1 METKYYDSANL
12 FSPRIKTD
20 RSPDYRGDVELSA
33 ELCAYIVNKVKHG
46 ETPKISLSMW
56 AKEGRSGP
64 YYNCKVRQGWEQDEA
79 RKAPPAPPEDLAD
92 VPF

>member
-56 AKEGRSGP
+56 AKEGRSGQ
-64 YYNCKVRQGWEQDEA
+64 YYNCKVRQGWEQNEA
-79 RKAPPAPPEDLAD
+79 KKSQPVPPEDLSD
-92 VPF
+92 IPF

>member
-20 RSPDYRGDVELSA
+20 RSPDFRGDVELSA
-33 ELCAYIVNKVKHG
+33 ELCAYITNKVKHG
-46 ETPKISLSMW
+46 ETPKLSLSMW
-56 AKEGRSGP
+56 TKQGRSGE
-64 YYNCKVRQGWEQDEA
+64 YFNCKVRQGWEPDN
-79 RKAPPAPPEDLAD
+79 APKPAPQQDDLSD

>member
-56 AKEGRSGP
+56 AKEGRSGQ

-79 RKAPPAPPEDLAD
+79 KKAPPAPIDD
-92 VPF
+92 SDIPF